1 MTLHTKAPDIP
12 NRAWPK
18 GGYPTKG
25 KRLGPAWESIW
36 RALERADDFLDGK
49 ELAETVAGKTGL
61 TASTL
66 TALMSRA
73 AAADILEKDSR
84 PVKVTVNMAKSKT
97 YPKGMAITSTRTRT
111 FYRIKK

>member
-12 NRAWPK
+12 NTAWPR
-18 GGYPTKG
+18 GGYPSKG

-36 RALERADDFLDGK
+36 RALERANDFLDGK
-49 ELAETVAGKTGL
+49 ELAEKVAGKTGL

-84 PVKVTVNMAKSKT
+84 PVTVQVELARSKT
-97 YPKGMAITSTRTRT
+97 HPKGKVINSTRTRT
-111 FYRIKK
+111 FYRIKP